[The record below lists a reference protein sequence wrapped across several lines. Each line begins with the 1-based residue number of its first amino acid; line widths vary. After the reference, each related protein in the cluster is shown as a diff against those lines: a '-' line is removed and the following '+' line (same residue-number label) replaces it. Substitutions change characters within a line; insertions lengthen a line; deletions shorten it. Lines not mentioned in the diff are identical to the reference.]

1 MPTID
6 HPPIP
11 CPSCRQPMEKAAFD
25 RQLGGALRLD
35 LCYPCHAIWFDR
47 NESMQLAPA
56 AVIELFRQ
64 IHRHEGEPRYALKP
78 KPACPR
84 CRAELVRTQD
94 LTKSGRFSYYRCAAG
109 HGRMTPFFEFLREKH
124 FVRSLNAG
132 ELHRLRAQVK
142 QVRCSGCGA
151 PIDLHRD
158 LACGFCKAPVAVLD
172 ADAVEKALKQW
183 SDAAA
188 TRPLPSR
195 ERIEAAMAE
204 ARGVQTPAH
213 AGSRVGDALQSIDGV
228 GTIVD
233 LVDTCIGG
241 LGELLSGVELL

>member
-1 MPTID
+1 
-6 HPPIP
+6 
-11 CPSCRQPMEKAAFD
+11 MEKAAFD
-25 RQLGGALRLD
+25 RQLGGSLRLD

-64 IHRHEGEPRYALKP
+64 IHRHEDEPRYALKP

-94 LTKSGRFSYYRCAAG
+94 FTKSGRFSYYRCAAG

-151 PIDLHRD
+151 PIDIQRD
-158 LACGFCKAPVAVLD
+158 MACGFCKAPVAILD

-188 TRPLPSR
+188 KRPLPSR

-204 ARGVQTPAH
+204 AREARGAPVN
-213 AGSRVGDALQSIDGV
+213 AGSRRGGVLQGIDGV
-228 GTIVD
+228 GTIAD

-241 LGELLSGVELL
+241 LGELLARADLF

>member
-11 CPSCRQPMEKAAFD
+11 CPSCREPMEKAGFD
-25 RQLGGALRLD
+25 RQLTGMLRLD

-47 NESMQLAPA
+47 NESMQLAPES
-56 AVIELFRQ
+56 VIELFRQ
-64 IHRHEGEPRYALKP
+64 IHRHQDEARYPLKP
-78 KPACPR
+78 KLSCPR
-84 CRAELVRTQD
+84 CREGLALTQD
-94 LTKSGRFSYYRCAAG
+94 LTKSGRFSYYRCPAG

-124 FVRSLNAG
+124 FVRSLNPA

-151 PIDLHRD
+151 PIDIQRD
-158 LACGFCKAPVAVLD
+158 LACGFCKAPVAILD

-188 TRPLPSR
+188 KRPLPSR

-204 ARGVQTPAH
+204 ARVGQRPAR
-213 AGSRVGDALQSIDGV
+213 AGSRLGDVLQGINGV
-228 GTIVD
+228 GTVVD

-241 LGELLSGVELL
+241 LGELLSGVDVF